1 MQKMNEKYKFTTTME
16 REDYRNF
23 LYLITFKRNHSVWL
37 LILFLTV
44 LLSVSISLFTG
55 GIKPL
60 NLLIIAF
67 FMLLVIVSALCIRL
81 ESKVKKKYKKTKET
95 QLKKEQTVKLYET
108 EIEAT
113 NRSREGTTTSTYD
126 NFYEIWET
134 KDYFFFYFT
143 KDSCSLIRKKDIPS
157 NQFDDIVAFLK
168 EKLNHKFK

>member
-1 MQKMNEKYKFTTTME
+1 MNEKYKITTTME

-67 FMLLVIVSALCIRL
+67 FMVLVIVSALCLRL
-81 ESKVKKKYKKTKET
+81 ESKVKKKYGKSNAKL
-95 QLKKEQTVKLYET
+95 LKKEQTLTLYDQ

-143 KDSCSLIRKKDIPS
+143 KESCSLIRKKDIPNDEYDNLIS
-157 NQFDDIVAFLK
+157 FLK
-168 EKLNHKFK
+168 EKLNNKFK